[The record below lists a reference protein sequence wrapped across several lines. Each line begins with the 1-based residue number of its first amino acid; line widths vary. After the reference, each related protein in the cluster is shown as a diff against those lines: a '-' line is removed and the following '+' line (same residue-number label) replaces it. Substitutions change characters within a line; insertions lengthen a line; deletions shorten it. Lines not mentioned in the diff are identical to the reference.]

1 MIVSMQSRSGTG
13 STAAATGRM
22 EMKMGNLKEALA
34 FASLLFTDPRSL
46 ALIVLLVTAATID
59 VRSHRIPNWLT
70 LSGTAFGLGYSA
82 FVPFYIHHGFQWS
95 LEGWAVCFALLFPLW
110 MMRIMGAGDVKL
122 MAMAGALLGLGG
134 IYYALV
140 FSFIA
145 GGALAVGFAL
155 WHGKLR
161 LMLGNVGRVLHVGSV
176 AMALGMP
183 TRMAMSGWESIGK
196 LPFGLAI
203 ASGTITAVVATHFGL
218 I

>member
-1 MIVSMQSRSGTG
+1 
-13 STAAATGRM
+13 M
-22 EMKMGNLKEALA
+22 EMEMGNLKEFLA

-46 ALIVLLVTAATID
+46 VLIVLLVTAATID

-70 LSGTAFGLGYSA
+70 LSGAAFGLGYSA
-82 FVPFYIHHGFQWS
+82 FVPFYMQHGFLWS
-95 LEGWAVCFALLFPLW
+95 LGGWAVGFALFFPCWLL
-110 MMRIMGAGDVKL
+110 RIMGAGDVKL

-134 IYYALV
+134 IERAIL

-145 GGALAVGFAL
+145 GGGIAIGFAL

-161 LMLGNVGRVLHVGSV
+161 PMLGNVGRVMRVGSV

-183 TRMAMSGWESIGK
+183 TKMAMSGWESIGK
-196 LPFGLAI
+196 MPFGLAI
-203 ASGTITAVVATHFGL
+203 AIGTITAVVATHFGL

>member
-1 MIVSMQSRSGTG
+1 
-13 STAAATGRM
+13 M
-22 EMKMGNLKEALA
+22 EMGNLKELLE
-34 FASLLFTDPRSL
+34 FTSLLFTDPRSL
-46 ALIVLLVTAATID
+46 VLIVLLVTAATID

-70 LSGTAFGLGYSA
+70 LSGTVFGLAYSA
-82 FVPFYIHHGFQWS
+82 FVPFYMHHGFLWS
-95 LEGWAVCFALLFPLW
+95 LGGWAVGFAFLFPLW

-122 MAMAGALLGLGG
+122 MAMSGALLGLGG
-134 IYYALV
+134 IYEALL

-145 GGALAVGFAL
+145 GGALAIGFAV

-161 LMLGNVGRVLHVGSV
+161 PMLGNVGRVMRVGSI

-183 TRMAMSGWESIGK
+183 ARMALSGWESIGK